1 MSKNSHNASIH
12 TESLVQDLHDSVV
25 AESLV
30 HSQIKVAELFI
41 IIIIIDSSSY
51 NYNLGMEQ
59 SSRPCLKPSFDFSK
73 SEEAVPMAIS

>member
-41 IIIIIDSSSY
+41 IIIIDSSSY
-51 NYNLGMEQ
+51 IYNLGMEQ

>member
-1 MSKNSHNASIH
+1 
-12 TESLVQDLHDSVV
+12 LVQDLHDSVV

-41 IIIIIDSSSY
+41 IIIIDSSSY
-51 NYNLGMEQ
+51 IYNLGMEQ